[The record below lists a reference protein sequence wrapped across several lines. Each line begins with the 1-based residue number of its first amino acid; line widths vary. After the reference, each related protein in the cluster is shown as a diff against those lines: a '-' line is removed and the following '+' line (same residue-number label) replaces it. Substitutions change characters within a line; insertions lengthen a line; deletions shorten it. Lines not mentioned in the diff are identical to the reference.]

1 MASPRSR
8 YIRSSRCER
17 RAKMTLL
24 ELEHVAKS
32 YSGGLSVA
40 LADASLWMDAGE
52 MVVVWGERQ
61 SGRSTLLRIAAGL
74 EAPDTGVVRFKGR
87 ELAGG
92 RGETLG
98 GEISYC
104 RRTFRLDK
112 GRTVLDQLVASQL
125 ARRVPQSMANARAR
139 RVLEQVEAEQCT
151 SMVAT
156 ELKVEETVRVAL
168 ARALTSEPRLLV
180 IDEPTI
186 GVESPKRDA
195 ILKLLRSLADGGI
208 AILASTG
215 DGTGLLGA
223 DRALSLGKG
232 KLSGELTPDLAPV
245 SDLTRRRLAR
255 VEGSSVA

>member
-1 MASPRSR
+1 
-8 YIRSSRCER
+8 
-17 RAKMTLL
+17 MTLL

-32 YSGGLSVA
+32 YGRSSRVA
-40 LADASLWMDAGE
+40 LADVSLVIEAGE

-61 SGRSTLLRIAAGL
+61 SGRSTLLRIAAGI
-74 EAPDTGVVRFKGR
+74 EEPDTGVVRFEGH
-87 ELAGG
+87 ELAQW

-98 GEISYC
+98 SGISYC

-125 ARRVPQSMANARAR
+125 ARRVPQSTAHARAW
-139 RVLEQVEAEQCT
+139 RVLERVDAERCA
-151 SMVAT
+151 SLVAT
-156 ELKVEETVRVAL
+156 ELKVEETVHVAI
-168 ARALTSEPRLLV
+168 ARALTSSPRLLV
-180 IDEPTI
+180 VDEPTI
-186 GVESPKRDA
+186 GVESPKRDK

-245 SDLTRRRLAR
+245 SDLAYHRLAR
-255 VEGSSVA
+255 IEGSGVA